1 MAVTAQAGVF
11 SFGGQSAKGTVAS
24 TFYQHRAA
32 DIDLATI
39 SDDRLGPPEVG
50 GIPTPTIPYRA
61 GVLATGG
68 ATISP
73 RLENT
78 FGWLLE
84 GAVGAWS
91 ATTDEN
97 VFGTA
102 TTNMFDHEFV
112 FATNQGFVP
121 YMSFRKEIPG
131 AAADG
136 SDDFGET
143 FEDCKIIA
151 LTLALPNDGLISTR
165 VDVLGRVS
173 EFVEDP
179 TWTYGN
185 TQMEDWDSIPIGC
198 VTGGFL
204 KIPTYS
210 ATELPVVQATVTL
223 TNAPLDIR
231 QEKVFGDPYIQDVT
245 VIGRS
250 LTVDML
256 VKWDDPDLY
265 QSIITGSTTGTQ
277 WTATPFTS
285 DLDIYTVSTIDAPT
299 TNPATPWQLR
309 VRAAEVMYQAV
320 GGIRLAGNNALMQRV
335 TGTAIAPSS
344 GEYVTINLGNTVN
357 ATAYTWPT

>member
-1 MAVTAQAGVF
+1 MAVTAQAGIF

-32 DIDLATI
+32 DIDLATV

-50 GIPTPTIPYRA
+50 GLPTPTIPYRA

-68 ATISP
+68 ATINP

-78 FGWLLE
+78 FGWLLH
-84 GAVGAWS
+84 GAVGSWS

-102 TTNMFDHEFV
+102 TTNMYNHEFV
-112 FATNQGFVP
+112 FATQAGYVP
-121 YMSFRKEIPG
+121 WMSFRKHIPG

-136 SDDFGET
+136 SEDLGEI
-143 FEDCKIIA
+143 FLDSKIIA
-151 LTLALPNDGLISTR
+151 LTIALPNDGLISTR
-165 VDVLGRVS
+165 VDVLGRES

-179 TWTYGN
+179 SWTYGN

-204 KIPTYS
+204 QVPS
-210 ATELPVVQATVTL
+210 GTELPVVQATVTL

-231 QEKVFGDPYIQDVT
+231 QEKVFGSPYIEDVT
-245 VIGRS
+245 IVGRS

-256 VKWDDPDLY
+256 VKWEDPDLY

-277 WTATPFTS
+277 WTAAPFTS
-285 DLDIYTVSTIDAPT
+285 DLDIYAVSTLDAPT

-309 VRAAEVMYQAV
+309 VRASEVMYQQV
-320 GGIRLAGNNALMQRV
+320 GGIRLAGNNALMQRI
-335 TGTAIAPSS
+335 TGTAIASTQ
-344 GEYVTINLGNTVN
+344 EYVTINLGNTVN
-357 ATAYTWPT
+357 STAYTWPT